1 MQSYTV
7 EESGMG
13 CLQCN
18 KVTTH
23 MGYNARAEC
32 QHCGLKHIPMT
43 VSLHCRNL
51 NIGMAITLCFGMA
64 FFVDLAGH
72 AFTEGDG
79 MHLFS
84 GCIDIVTCILYQRLF
99 VKCWRDIRLS
109 SQLYYRLRGL
119 RV

>member
-7 EESGMG
+7 EEAGMG

-18 KVTTH
+18 KITTH
-23 MGYNARAEC
+23 LGYAARAEC

-43 VSLHCRNL
+43 VALHMRNI
-51 NIGMAITLCFGMA
+51 NIVLAGVCIFGIA
-64 FFVDLAGH
+64 VFVTLAGH
-72 AFTEGDG
+72 AFSEGDG
-79 MHLFS
+79 WHLFA
-84 GCIDIVTCILYQRLF
+84 GFLDIANCLMYQRLF
-99 VKCWRDIRLS
+99 KQCWRDIRLS